1 MASSVSERRLRREHL
16 HVLMDQSHVQSLL
29 MSRPANFAW
38 YTGGGDNRV
47 DRSAPTGEASVLV
60 TRDAEYILT
69 NSIEA
74 QRMRDEQTPDI
85 PVLEYPWYGTWDLI
99 LGELVD
105 VALLGT
111 DASTG
116 IGRDVGTDIAPL
128 RYVLDQGAIER
139 YRNVGADAAR
149 AVAEAASDM
158 YSGIQEWE
166 ALSLLEAACRRSGLY
181 TPVAMAAGDGRLRAY
196 RHPIPHAGAC
206 KRRVM
211 LVVCAERGGL
221 YANLTRWVHFEEPDG
236 DLRERQ
242 HACDMIMGRMRKE
255 ATQTG
260 LNLGDAFDRCL
271 GFYADAGYPDEWK
284 LHHQGGL
291 TGYASRELVARPGL
305 KTRIERGQAFAWNP
319 SITGAKAEETFVLT
333 PEGPEVLTVT
343 DR

>member
-1 MASSVSERRLRREHL
+1 MTQRVSERRRRREQL
-16 HVLMDQSHVQSLL
+16 HVLMDRLHIGAVL
-29 MSRPANFAW
+29 MIRPANFAW

-47 DRSAPTGEASVLV
+47 DRSAPTGEAAVLV
-60 TRDAEYILT
+60 TRDGEYILT

-85 PVLEYPWYGTWDLI
+85 PVLEYPWYDTWDVVLT
-99 LGELVD
+99 ELVD
-105 VALLGT
+105 IALLGT
-111 DASTG
+111 DAPVG
-116 IGRDVGTDIAPL
+116 RGRDVGADIAPL
-128 RYVLDQGAIER
+128 RYALDQGAIER

-149 AVAEAASDM
+149 AVAEAGSEM

-181 TPVAMAAGDGRLRAY
+181 SPVAMAAGDGRLRTY

-206 KRRVM
+206 ERRVM

-221 YANLTRWVHFEEPDG
+221 YANLTRWVHFEEPDV
-236 DLRERQ
+236 DLRNRQ
-242 HACDMIMGRMRKE
+242 HACDVILGRMREE

-260 LNLGDAFDRCL
+260 NTLGDTFGSCL
-271 GFYADAGYPDEWK
+271 AFYADAGYPDEWK

-291 TGYASRELVARPGL
+291 TGYASRELIAHPGAQMQ
-305 KTRIERGQAFAWNP
+305 IAVGQAFAWNP

-333 PEGPEVLTVT
+333 PEGPEVLTAIGH
-343 DR
+343 